1 MKDWKDRLRRDPQFV
16 EFSRREGIADLG
28 GMTDDMAYGLYPVYI
43 DWRIA
48 NRTYE
53 GRQFSREV
61 VRKNVPAKYEA
72 LTVDDFPDKRR
83 LYVRIACGCSG
94 IIIGDNGVGK
104 TAFVWS
110 VYKRMIMAGMGP
122 TIFTEAPDLM
132 DDLNRAVNRD
142 DAMLA
147 KYVEME
153 WGRFVPHLFIDEMDK
168 VRQSEASARNI
179 LALIGLRYA
188 NDCQIVCVAN
198 GDENSIRR
206 NLTQHAYSRLTAT
219 AEGNFM
225 AVFDGPDRRRD

>member
-1 MKDWKDRLRRDPQFV
+1 MGDWKDRLRRDPRFV
-16 EFSRREGIADLG
+16 EFARRHGVDVLTIGDED
-28 GMTDDMAYGLYPVYI
+28 AYGLYPEYV
-43 DWRIA
+43 DWRID
-48 NRTYE
+48 NRTDE
-53 GRQFSREV
+53 GRQFAMERIRE
-61 VRKNVPAKYEA
+61 KVPAKYKV

-110 VYKRMIMAGMGP
+110 VYKRMMMAGMAP
-122 TIFTEAPDLM
+122 VLFVEAPDLM

-147 KYVEME
+147 KYVDME
-153 WGRFVPHLFIDEMDK
+153 WGRYYPHLFIDEMDK

-179 LALIGLRYA
+179 LALISQRYA

-198 GDENSIRR
+198 GDETSIRR

-225 AVFDGPDRRRD
+225 TVFEGPDRRRD